1 MISKRNLAIL
11 AAVAVVLVGISV
23 LQNLGHRRA
32 TSRAASTVLL
42 PGARQADDLARIE
55 LGQGADARLVVLANG
70 PDGWTVETSWGARA
84 SRERIDA
91 LLKSLADL
99 SGEFRSGKRDVLP
112 DFGLD
117 EGAAV
122 KIRAFGKDG
131 QPALSLDVGNRPEGA
146 AGSFVKL
153 PGKDDVYLTQAGI
166 LAELGIYG
174 PPQKPGARYFLDLQA
189 VKEDRAAVDA
199 VRLRDASGAREF
211 TKVFSDPAAAAAR
224 PAPGDSAAAATAA
237 AARATWEWKL
247 AGGGRAQP
255 LAKTK
260 VDAVLN
266 SVVNIRASD
275 LDDPAAPAARYGLD
289 APTREATLVLAD
301 GRQVT
306 LEFGADRPAA
316 GEHPAGTWLRVRG
329 QPGVWV
335 VTEYTVKNIFKPLG
349 ELKPD

>member
-23 LQNLGHRRA
+23 LQKISHRRA
-32 TSRAASTVLL
+32 TSRAAATVLL
-42 PGARQADDLARIE
+42 PGAHQADDLSRIE
-55 LGQGADARLVVLANG
+55 LGQGADAKLVVLASG
-70 PDGWTVETSWGARA
+70 PEGWTVETSWGAKA

-91 LLKSLADL
+91 LLKALTDL
-99 SGEFRSGKRDVLP
+99 SGEYRSDKRDVLP
-112 DFGLD
+112 DYGLD
-117 EGAAV
+117 AAAAV
-122 KIRAFGKDG
+122 TVRAFGKDG
-131 QPALSLDVGNRPEGA
+131 QPAFALEVGNRPQGA
-146 AGSFVKL
+146 PGNFVKL
-153 PGKDDVYLTQAGI
+153 PGKDDVYLTQTGV

-174 PPQKPGARYFLDLQA
+174 APQKPGARYFLELQA
-189 VKEDRAAVDA
+189 VKEDRQAVNA
-199 VRLRDASGAREF
+199 IRLRDKDGTREF
-211 TKVFSDPAAAAAR
+211 AKVFSAPAAA
-224 PAPGDSAAAATAA
+224 PGDTAAAA

-247 AGGGRAQP
+247 QGGGRAQP

-266 SVVNIRASD
+266 SLVSIRATD

-289 APTREATLVLAD
+289 APAREATLVLQD
-301 GRQVT
+301 GRQLV

-316 GEHPAGTWLRVRG
+316 GDRPAGTWLRVRG

-335 VTEYTVKNIFKPLG
+335 VTEYTVKNVFKTLA